1 MIENKVNGTV
11 GTAAVSTSVGNKNAK
26 ELNARLL
33 EPFWKLTE
41 YDQSTRID
49 GTVQLITYFK
59 QLNPEKDK
67 DSYQYVLNRLVKGL
81 ASNRKCSR
89 LGFSCCLTELMNSTS
104 VKVEDVIQLAKS
116 YLSTS
121 KKVLQSFLFI

>member
-11 GTAAVSTSVGNKNAK
+11 GTAVSGAPVSGGGNKNAK

-59 QLNPEKDK
+59 QLSPEKDK

-104 VKVEDVIQLAKS
+104 VKVDDVIQLAKS
-116 YLSTS
+116 YLSSS
-121 KKVLQSFLFI
+121 KKVFSIF